1 MTTDTVKVGSL
12 PFLGPPQVPILTGFH
27 YVRVAR
33 VDGTQVH
40 VTVIDPDGEH
50 DDDRLDPLDA
60 AIVKRRLVSDSEI
73 VGYSMNGG
81 EPLLHLRYADGAL
94 KLVLQQ
100 PPNIV
105 KVDWIDYALQVN
117 EQCVPISNGGSGEVA
132 GEASTTDQAIPE
144 AAPATPEATTAALT
158 TDFTKIDSTPAPA
171 PTPATVTSTETSGT
185 GTGSCKRRMRS

>member
-60 AIVKRRLVSDSEI
+60 AIVKRRLVSDSE
-73 VGYSMNGG
+73 
-81 EPLLHLRYADGAL
+81 
-94 KLVLQQ
+94 K
-100 PPNIV
+100 
-105 KVDWIDYALQVN
+105 
-117 EQCVPISNGGSGEVA
+117 QCVPISNGGSGEVA